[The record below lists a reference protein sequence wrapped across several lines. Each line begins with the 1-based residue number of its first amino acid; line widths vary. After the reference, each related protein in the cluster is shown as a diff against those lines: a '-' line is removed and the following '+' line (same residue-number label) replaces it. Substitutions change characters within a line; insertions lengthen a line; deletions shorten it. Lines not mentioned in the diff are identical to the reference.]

1 MGLRKILL
9 FFGIILITV
18 PLSCL
23 RYSFTGTSI
32 PEGVN
37 TIYIPFFPDQSNSGF
52 GDLSDRLNQALIERF
67 VNQSRLQ
74 LANNEE
80 NADAVL
86 DGSIIGY
93 SNRPFS
99 ISGNEQASQN
109 QIKITVRGTF
119 EYKTEAEALWSNKNF
134 EGNFTFD
141 PTDDPINGE
150 QTAADEA
157 LEQIANNMFNDAV
170 SSW

>member
-1 MGLRKILL
+1 MALRKL
-9 FFGIILITV
+9 FLFGLIITFLTQS
-18 PLSCL
+18 SCL

-37 TIYIPFFPDQSNSGF
+37 SIYIPFFPDQSNSGF

-74 LANNEE
+74 LANNEQD
-80 NADAVL
+80 ADAVL
-86 DGSIIGY
+86 DGSIVAY

-99 ISGNEQASQN
+99 IGGNEQANQN
-109 QIKITVRGTF
+109 QVRISVRGTF
-119 EYKTEAEALWSNKNF
+119 EYKNEAEALWSNKSF
-134 EGNFTFD
+134 EGTFTFD

-150 QTAADEA
+150 QSAADEA

>member
-1 MGLRKILL
+1 MALRKQILL
-9 FFGIILITV
+9 FLLVITFV
-18 PLSCL
+18 GNGCL

-37 TIYIPFFPDQSNSGF
+37 TVFIPFFPDQSNSGI
-52 GDLSDRLNQALIERF
+52 GDLSDRLTEALIQRF
-67 VNQSRLQ
+67 VNESRLQ

-80 NADAVL
+80 DADAVIN
-86 DGSIIGY
+86 GQIISY

-99 ISGNEQASQN
+99 IGGNEQANQN
-109 QIKITVRGTF
+109 QVQITVSASFKYRTDD
-119 EYKTEAEALWSNKNF
+119 APLWDKNF
-134 EGNFTFD
+134 SGNFTFD
-141 PTDDPINGE
+141 PTEDPVQGE
-150 QTAADEA
+150 EDAADDA